1 MATSTMRLSSTA
13 IVNDALGDVVA
24 SSHDAVITQAANKYQ
39 LLFKAEL
46 NANPTKVNDYK
57 ASGKYK
63 QGGVITN
70 LGGCGQLSRNTND
83 DSAFMNITLRPKI
96 KDAELGFIVNPDFI
110 LPLFHVTLEQ
120 DAQILAMNEYLKTV
134 GQPTLAASGKLVE
147 KFVSSNKLSHVLN
160 EYFATPEI
168 KMYFNSLQNFLS
180 EETLNLM
187 EVEKGLLTVYFAMDL
202 SRFRNPKPKKNAEV
216 INQLIVADKD
226 KPKEVESYAI
236 AAFFEADKTA
246 SNVRPR
252 NVVPAA
258 RRAAALQV
266 LLSDDFTESLD
277 VNGNIELSESIFTKI
292 ENDRNDFLDSIG
304 TGKKAHK
311 SLKEALEAS
320 VAKGEWDKDTEY
332 KLYAIARRGLNIHY
346 TMKNHD
352 TFVAKL
358 RAEAGDD
365 VVIVSA
371 PIVIEEKVAAP
382 NVASNP
388 AATVDEDDDEDFGF
402 VPNIPI
408 LPSEKTEDD
417 DVNIVI

>member
-1 MATSTMRLSSTA
+1 MATSMRLSSSA
-13 IVNDALGDVVA
+13 IVNSTLADAVA
-24 SSHDAVITQAANKYQ
+24 SSHDAIIAQAASKYQ
-39 LLFKAEL
+39 LLFKVEL
-46 NANPTKVNDYK
+46 NANPTKVNDNK
-57 ASGKYK
+57 ATGKYK

-83 DSAFMNITLRPKI
+83 DSAFMNVTLRPKI
-96 KDAELGFIVNPDFI
+96 KDAELGFIVNPDFV

-202 SRFRNPKPKKNAEV
+202 SRFRNPKLKKNAAV

-236 AAFFEADKTA
+236 AAFFEVDKTA

-277 VNGNIELSESIFTKI
+277 DNGNIELSESIFTKI
-292 ENDRNDFLDSIG
+292 ENDHNDFLDSIG

-311 SLKEALEAS
+311 SLKEALEAA
-320 VAKGEWDKDTEY
+320 VAEGKWDKDIEY

-352 TFVAKL
+352 IFIAKL
-358 RAEAGDD
+358 RAEAGDN
-365 VVIVSA
+365 VVIVKST
-371 PIVIEEKVAAP
+371 PIVEEKVAAP
-382 NVASNP
+382 NVASN
-388 AATVDEDDDEDFGF
+388 ASTVIEEDDEDDFGF

-408 LPSEKTEDD
+408 LPSNKTEDD